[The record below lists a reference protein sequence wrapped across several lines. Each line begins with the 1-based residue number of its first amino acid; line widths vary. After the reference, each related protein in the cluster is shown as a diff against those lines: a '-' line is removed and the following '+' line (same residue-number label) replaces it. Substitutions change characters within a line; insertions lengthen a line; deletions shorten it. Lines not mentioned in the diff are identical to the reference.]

1 MKSSLLIDVH
11 THFVPENLPIMAGRI
26 GGDRWPVTTCICSN
40 AHHKQVI
47 ISGKNYRTITDQCW
61 SSERRITDMNAEN
74 VDIQVLS
81 PMPELL
87 SYWFNAKDTLDFS
100 RHINYQLSEFIA
112 ANPDRFLGLGMLPLQ
127 DPDMAAKEIRPL
139 KKDFGLKGVEVGTN
153 INGKSIGDPYFT
165 PFFAEAEAEG
175 IAIFIHA
182 LRPIGNDRIAGPS
195 ALSALIGFPT
205 ENGLAV
211 ASLITGGILEKFPK
225 LKIYVSHGG
234 GTISTILPRLNYGWE
249 TMEEIRKVCP
259 QPPGYYARKIYYDT
273 LVYDINALRYLLT
286 TFGSSQLMIGSDYPF
301 DIREK
306 LPGHWLENLEI
317 DQEAKEAIMNRN
329 AIKMFG
335 IFN

>member
-1 MKSSLLIDVH
+1 M
-11 THFVPENLPIMAGRI
+11 
-26 GGDRWPVTTCICSN
+26 
-40 AHHKQVI
+40 
-47 ISGKNYRTITDQCW
+47 
-61 SSERRITDMNAEN
+61 
-74 VDIQVLS
+74 
-81 PMPELL
+81 
-87 SYWFNAKDTLDFS
+87 
-100 RHINYQLSEFIA
+100 
-112 ANPDRFLGLGMLPLQ
+112 
-127 DPDMAAKEIRPL
+127 
-139 KKDFGLKGVEVGTN
+139 EVGTN